1 MVKTCVKTLL
11 RKLTRREDGQA
22 LVEFALIVPIFLLLV
37 FAVIEFGQAWN
48 VYQSINSAA
57 GIGARTAVLAN
68 PTVTLDTVAARINVN
83 LHAAGIDTAA
93 AIKTVAGFKGTSGS
107 PATVT
112 ISYPYQL
119 HWLQPFMGWTTAQAA
134 FNMNS
139 SVTMRNE

>member
-1 MVKTCVKTLL
+1 MVRNCVNTVMRRLAK
-11 RKLTRREDGQA
+11 REDGQA
-22 LVEFALIVPIFLLLV
+22 LIEFALIIPIFLLLV
-37 FAVIEFGQAWN
+37 FAVVEFGQAWN
-48 VYQSINSAA
+48 VYQSINAAA

-83 LHAAGIDTAA
+83 LYAAGVDTAA
-93 AIKTVAGFKGTSGS
+93 ATKNVVGFHAGSGT
-107 PATVT
+107 PATVS

-119 HWLQPFMGWTTAQAA
+119 RWLQPFMGWTSAQAA